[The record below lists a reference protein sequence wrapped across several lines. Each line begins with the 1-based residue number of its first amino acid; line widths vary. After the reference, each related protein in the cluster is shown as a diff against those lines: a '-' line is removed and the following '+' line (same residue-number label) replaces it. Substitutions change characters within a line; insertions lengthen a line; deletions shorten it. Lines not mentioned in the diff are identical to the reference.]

1 MKKLQNGIYSFF
13 GIVSYMTQLN
23 LQWLLFT
30 LLGGILLGIGP
41 ATAITVRFLHDYR
54 ENRREYSFTDF
65 WQAYKQNFKKFSL
78 VGWLYTA
85 FLAVLIVNL
94 RIVAVLVSA
103 PWIAPAYTLLG
114 MVLVYLLLMS
124 FLTYAK
130 ADDVAFRECL
140 KTTLFMVFRYPLQ
153 ALALLTTVYLFS
165 LLFGSK
171 SSLALIFG
179 SSTILFF
186 AEFFHSQMIQ
196 KTKALQGGK
205 GQQDEPAEMDQTL

>member
-1 MKKLQNGIYSFF
+1 MKKIQNGIYSFF
-13 GIVSYMTQLN
+13 GIVSYMAQLN

-30 LLGGILLGIGP
+30 LLGGIILGIGP
-41 ATAITVRFLHDYR
+41 ATAVTLRFLHDYR
-54 ENRREYSFTDF
+54 ENKREYSFGQF
-65 WQAYKQNFKKFSL
+65 WQAYKQNFKKFAL
-78 VGWLYTA
+78 VGCLYTA
-85 FLAVLIVNL
+85 FLVLLVVNI
-94 RIVAVLVSA
+94 RIVAVLVNT
-103 PWIAPAYTLLG
+103 PWIAPAYTLVG
-114 MVLVYLLLMS
+114 MVLVYLALMS

-130 ADDVAFRECL
+130 AEEVAFRECL

-179 SSTILFF
+179 GSTILFF

-205 GQQDEPAEMDQTL
+205 GQQDEPVEMDQTL